1 MHDVLIALLVLAC
14 LLAASFGSRTLYER
28 VPERHR
34 VGDTEDTVRLFAN
47 FFVVMASLVIGL
59 MLNTAK
65 NTFESV
71 DKNVHAYATE
81 LILFDRTM
89 KHYGPETAE
98 ARRSLLAY
106 TEQAAAR
113 MGQSDAVL
121 SSRSA
126 ESLLR
131 GAGDIIRALK
141 PADDDHVYLRQQL
154 EHRFG
159 KIYEMR
165 WALVEQ
171 SEGSLPA
178 ALIVMVILWLVLIF
192 ASYGFRAPHNI
203 VVGTSFVVSSILVAG
218 AIYLILD
225 MDVPFEGMIQ
235 VSPAPLQRAV
245 AELRLAP

>member
-1 MHDVLIALLVLAC
+1 MHDVLIAFLVFVC
-14 LLAASFGSRTLYER
+14 LIAASLGSRFYER
-28 VPERHR
+28 IPERHR
-34 VGDTEDTVRLFAN
+34 PAETEAVVRLFASL
-47 FFVVMASLVIGL
+47 FMVMTSLVIGL

-65 NTFESV
+65 NTFESA
-71 DKNVHAYATE
+71 DKSVHAYATE
-81 LILFDRTM
+81 LILFDRTL

-113 MGQSDAVL
+113 MAQTDPTLG
-121 SSRSA
+121 SRSA

-131 GAGDIIRALK
+131 AAGDAVRALQ
-141 PADDDHVYLRQQL
+141 PANDDHVYLKQQL
-154 EHRFG
+154 EHRYS

-171 SEGSLPA
+171 SEGTLPA
-178 ALIVMVILWLVLIF
+178 ALIVMVVLWLVLIF
-192 ASYGFRAPHNI
+192 ASYGFRAPHNL
-203 VVGTSFVVSSILVAG
+203 VVVTSFVVSSVLVAG

-235 VSPAPLQRAV
+235 VSPAPLQRALL
-245 AELRLAP
+245 ELRLAP